1 MSKYIENSNVQIQGN
16 KTNEESNKNRLERTY
31 NEQSKKEIFFNSL
44 IIEPKRSQSTE
55 HWKIPEKKKNTA
67 ESN

>member
-31 NEQSKKEIFFNSL
+31 NEQSKKEIFL
-44 IIEPKRSQSTE
+44 I
-55 HWKIPEKKKNTA
+55 HL
-67 ESN
+67 